1 MEEHGQKKDFSYH
14 PELDVEIIHDLYEDD
29 YDYAFQMFDI
39 FLRNIPSEIEKLQQ
53 AFAASDWQV
62 VKDVAHKMKPTFT
75 MVGLPTLREQLE
87 SIERSLLENNNQ
99 QVGPFLAEFE
109 KQFDYFLPII
119 KSQYQALK
127 DLLEP

>member
-1 MEEHGQKKDFSYH
+1 MEEHGHNKDFSYH
-14 PELDVEIIHDLYEDD
+14 PELDVEILHDLYEDD

-39 FLRNIPSEIEKLQQ
+39 FLKNIPSEIEKLQQ
-53 AFAASDWQV
+53 SYAASDWVV

-87 SIERSLLENNNQ
+87 FIERSLLDKKQ
-99 QVGPFLAEFE
+99 QEIGPFLAEFE

-119 KSQYQALK
+119 ESQHKALRACL
-127 DLLEP
+127 DF